1 MMLSACVS
9 DSIGSRDCISAR
21 RRGAIGWPFSQG
33 LLITILLIAPLIYL
47 SGCGPGQTDVGQA
60 NGNSV
65 PVSLNISMPQESAAA
80 STRGNRFWA
89 TLQSWLPSV
98 TNTWAQA
105 QPPCI
110 TSLSAIHVNVT
121 GPNLA
126 PISTPK
132 DIPPN
137 TPCRSPF
144 TIDLDVPVGPDRI
157 FTVFGVDA
165 TKRTIRRGNSR
176 PFMLTV
182 GQPVRVDIVLTE
194 PRADSLTGARA
205 DHTATLLQ
213 NGQVL
218 VVGGSGANSVLA
230 SAEQFDPGT
239 NRWTPLAIGLNT
251 ARSNHTATLLQN
263 GQVLVVG
270 GRGVR
275 DLLAS
280 VELFDPAANNWTTLL
295 SLSHA
300 RVEHTA
306 TLLQNGQVLVVGG
319 RGVRDLLAS
328 VELFDPATNNWTT
341 LPSLS
346 QAREEHTA
354 TRLENGQV
362 LIVGGQCSPSSCGTL
377 DSAELFDP
385 NTKAWTTLARLT
397 DARLDHTAT
406 RLENGQ
412 VLVVGGNVVNGPVLD
427 SAELFDPKMNQWTTL
442 ARLTKARE
450 EHTAT
455 LLQNKQVLVVGGG
468 SVRGDSGPVLD
479 SAELF
484 DPKMNQWTTLATGLT
499 DARED
504 HTATCLKNG
513 QVLIV
518 GGRDVQGDGVLVSAE
533 LFDLSS
539 PCSE

>member
-9 DSIGSRDCISAR
+9 DSIGSRDRISAR

-33 LLITILLIAPLIYL
+33 LILTILLVVPLIYL

-280 VELFDPAANNWTTLL
+280 VELFDPA
-295 SLSHA
+295 
-300 RVEHTA
+300 
-306 TLLQNGQVLVVGG
+306 
-319 RGVRDLLAS
+319 
-328 VELFDPATNNWTT
+328 TNNWTT